1 MLGLI
6 ANSTMCS
13 PILTGSH
20 KDHSE
25 ITDLK
30 KKKRGEGGRK
40 EERKGEREGGNG
52 LNML

>member
-13 PILTGSH
+13 PILTGSN

-30 KKKRGEGGRK
+30 KKKKRGEGG
-40 EERKGEREGGNG
+40 ERKKEKEREGGNS